1 MAKLRKAGS
10 AFIDACGAVC
20 RQLDAS
26 VEILQ
31 GRNPLAAESVHRM
44 RKHLKRARAGLRL
57 LRDAVGKA
65 AYAHENARLRD
76 AARPLAPLR
85 DADVI
90 AATFGRRIDAK
101 GIRAQRAALRDTLRK
116 SLVQEIQ
123 ASIAET
129 GARVSR
135 WRLPLDPWP
144 VLRSGLE
151 RVYRKGRKALDVA
164 QARGSDHS
172 LHEVRKQV
180 KYLGA
185 ALEILQPAAP
195 RAVAKLVQRADAVA
209 QTLGDDHDL
218 AMLRRRLGHADR
230 ELIAWANRRR
240 RKLQKRALK
249 NARRLYR
256 GKPKEFVR
264 ECKL

>member
-1 MAKLRKAGS
+1 MAKLRRSGPGL
-10 AFIDACGAVC
+10 IDARGAV
-20 RQLDAS
+20 RRHIAAS
-26 VEILQ
+26 IEILQ

-44 RKHLKRARAGLRL
+44 RKELKRARAGLRL
-57 LRDAVGKA
+57 LRDAVGKT

-85 DADVI
+85 DADVL

-101 GIRAQRAALRDTLRK
+101 GIRAQRAALRDALKK
-116 SLVQEIQ
+116 SLVEEIQ

-129 GARVSR
+129 GERVSR

-151 RVYRKGRKALDVA
+151 RIYRKGRAALALA
-164 QARGSDHS
+164 QARGSDRS
-172 LHEVRKQV
+172 LHELRKQV

-185 ALEILQPAAP
+185 ALEILHFKKFNKRTDGIAEA
-195 RAVAKLVQRADAVA
+195 
-209 QTLGDDHDL
+209 LGDDHDL

-240 RKLQKRALK
+240 RKLQKKALK
-249 NARRLYR
+249 EAGRLYR
-256 GKPKEFVR
+256 TKPRDFVER
-264 ECKL
+264 TSAD

>member
-1 MAKLRKAGS
+1 MAKLRKADPGL
-10 AFIDACGAVC
+10 IDARGAV
-20 RQLDAS
+20 RRHIAAS
-26 VEILQ
+26 IEILQ

-44 RKHLKRARAGLRL
+44 RKELKRARAGLRL
-57 LRDAVGKA
+57 LRDAVGKT

-85 DADVI
+85 DADVL

-101 GIRAQRAALRDTLRK
+101 GIRAQRAALRDALKK

-129 GARVSR
+129 GERVSR

-151 RVYRKGRKALDVA
+151 RIYRKGRAALALA
-164 QARGSDHS
+164 QARGSDRS
-172 LHEVRKQV
+172 LHELRKQV

-185 ALEILQPAAP
+185 ALEILHFKKFNKRTDGIAE
-195 RAVAKLVQRADAVA
+195 
-209 QTLGDDHDL
+209 TLGDDHDL

-240 RKLQKRALK
+240 RKLQKQALK

-256 GKPKEFVR
+256 SKPRTFV
-264 ECKL
+264 ESLE

>member
-1 MAKLRKAGS
+1 MAKLRKAGPGP
-10 AFIDACGAVC
+10 IDARGAV
-20 RQLDAS
+20 RRHIAAS

-31 GRNPLAAESVHRM
+31 GRNPLAAASVHQM

-57 LRDAVGKA
+57 LRDAVGKT
-65 AYAHENARLRD
+65 AYAHENTRLRD

-85 DADVI
+85 DADVL

-101 GIRAQRAALRDTLRK
+101 TIREQRAALRDALKK
-116 SLVQEIQ
+116 SLVEEIQ

-129 GARVSR
+129 GERVSR

-151 RVYRKGRKALDVA
+151 RIYRKGREALALA
-164 QARGSDHS
+164 QARGSDRS
-172 LHEVRKQV
+172 LHELRKQV

-185 ALEILQPAAP
+185 ALEILHFKKFNKRTDGIAEA
-195 RAVAKLVQRADAVA
+195 
-209 QTLGDDHDL
+209 LGDDHDL

-230 ELIAWANRRR
+230 ELIAWTDRRR

-249 NARRLYR
+249 SAGQLYR
-256 GKPKEFVR
+256 RKPKEFIW
-264 ECKL
+264 ESKFS

>member
-1 MAKLRKAGS
+1 VAKLRKAGPGL
-10 AFIDACGAVC
+10 IDARGAV
-20 RQLDAS
+20 RRHIAAS

-44 RKHLKRARAGLRL
+44 RKELKRARAGLRL
-57 LRDAVGKA
+57 LRDAVGKT

-85 DADVI
+85 DADVL

-101 GIRAQRAALRDTLRK
+101 GIRAQRAALRDALRK

-129 GARVSR
+129 GERVSR

-151 RVYRKGRKALDVA
+151 RIYRKGREALALA
-164 QARGSDHS
+164 QARGTDRS

-185 ALEILQPAAP
+185 ALEILHFKKFNKRTDGIAEA
-195 RAVAKLVQRADAVA
+195 
-209 QTLGDDHDL
+209 LGDDHDL

-240 RKLQKRALK
+240 RKLQKKALK
-249 NARRLYR
+249 EAGRLYR
-256 GKPKEFVR
+256 TKPRDFVER
-264 ECKL
+264 TSAD

>member
-1 MAKLRKAGS
+1 VAKLRKAGPGL
-10 AFIDACGAVC
+10 IDARGAV
-20 RQLDAS
+20 RRHIAAS

-31 GRNPLAAESVHRM
+31 GRNPLAAASVHQM

-57 LRDAVGKA
+57 LRDAVGKT
-65 AYAHENARLRD
+65 AYAHENTRLRD

-85 DADVI
+85 DADVL

-101 GIRAQRAALRDTLRK
+101 GIREQRAALRDALKK
-116 SLVQEIQ
+116 SLVEEIQ
-123 ASIAET
+123 ASIAEA
-129 GARVSR
+129 GERVSR

-151 RVYRKGRKALDVA
+151 RIYRKGREALSAA
-164 QARGSDHS
+164 QLRRTDHR

-185 ALEILQPAAP
+185 ALEILHFKKFNKRTDGIAEA
-195 RAVAKLVQRADAVA
+195 
-209 QTLGDDHDL
+209 LGDDHDL

-230 ELIAWANRRR
+230 ELIAWTDRRR

-249 NARRLYR
+249 DARRLYR
-256 GKPKEFVR
+256 RKPTEFIR
-264 ECKL
+264 ESKFS